1 MSSRR
6 REPRLGGMRI
16 SDSSLPLPV
25 SHLSE
30 IRSHFPRARSTEM
43 ATAALMA
50 PQDTFGSWST
60 DGLTALSSAMC
71 PLTETRSSSS
81 LVCRMRILTLLTVT
95 VVLAVPAGLWA
106 HATLV
111 RSEPKAGAALTGPPT
126 VVRAWFDDELDPD
139 RSTIGVWD
147 VREHR
152 VDDGG
157 GGVDLRDLD
166 RKSMMAR
173 PRAVGA
179 GTDTVRW
186 RACARGAGGGP
197 DPPHPGGSARHGRL
211 YRTRAGALR
220 YGWSHARGFSPFW
233 RGPGAPRGWTGGKRG
248 DGPAGVR
255 SPRSVGK
262 LRRGNP

>member
-1 MSSRR
+1 MWSRR
-6 REPRLGGMRI
+6 REPRLDAMRI
-16 SDSSLPLPV
+16 SDGSLPPPA

-30 IRSHFPRARSTEM
+30 IRSRFPRARSTEM
-43 ATAALMA
+43 AIAAPMA

-71 PLTETRSSSS
+71 PLTEIRSSSS
-81 LVCRMRILTLLTVT
+81 SVCSMQILTLLTLT

-111 RSEPKAGAALTGPPT
+111 RSEPKAGAVLTGPPT

-157 GGVDLRDLD
+157 GGVDLSDLD

-173 PRAVGA
+173 LRAVGA
-179 GTDTVRW
+179 GTYTVRW
-186 RACARGAGGGP
+186 RAVSADDGFVAQ
-197 DPPHPGGSARHGRL
+197 GSFAF
-211 YRTRAGALR
+211 AV
-220 YGWSHARGFSPFW
+220 
-233 RGPGAPRGWTGGKRG
+233 KR
-248 DGPAGVR
+248 
-255 SPRSVGK
+255 
-262 LRRGNP
+262 

>member
-30 IRSHFPRARSTEM
+30 IRSHFPRARSTGM

-50 PQDTFGSWST
+50 PQDSFGPWST
-60 DGLTALSSAMC
+60 DGLTALSNAMC

-81 LVCRMRILTLLTVT
+81 SVRRMRILTALTGT

-106 HATLV
+106 HAKLV
-111 RSEPKAGAALTGPPT
+111 RSEPKAGAVLTVPPA

-152 VDDGG
+152 VDDGR
-157 GGVDLRDLD
+157 GGVDLSDLD
-166 RKSMMAR
+166 RKSMNAR
-173 PRAVGA
+173 LRAVGV
-179 GTDTVRW
+179 GTYTVRW
-186 RACARGAGGGP
+186 RAVSADDGFVAQ
-197 DPPHPGGSARHGRL
+197 GSFVFAVQ
-211 YRTRAGALR
+211 
-220 YGWSHARGFSPFW
+220 P
-233 RGPGAPRGWTGGKRG
+233 
-248 DGPAGVR
+248 
-255 SPRSVGK
+255 
-262 LRRGNP
+262 